1 MQKSLAM
8 AAARN
13 IFFSEC
19 NKSINSGWLAF
30 LPGLIETKHQVTFIC
45 LSKKGRVGAQR
56 RKGSISLSAHPT
68 SSTSHPLTKA
78 RTCYNNDW
86 PYHAASYL
94 AGVSNLWAPARFKT
108 LLSYDAVFA
117 DISTKIQTQRETSEL
132 SRANLITSSFKQ
144 PLRRLLN
151 IYFTTAQG

>member
-1 MQKSLAM
+1 MQQ
-8 AAARN
+8 
-13 IFFSEC
+13 
-19 NKSINSGWLAF
+19 
-30 LPGLIETKHQVTFIC
+30 KHQQWLTGFHARVNWNKASGNFY
-45 LSKKGRVGAQR
+45 LSFKEGEGGGTEKEG
-56 RKGSISLSAHPT
+56 KHLPLSPPHQQHIT
-68 SSTSHPLTKA
+68 SSDKSKNVL
-78 RTCYNNDW
+78 YNDR

>member
-30 LPGLIETKHQVTFIC
+30 MPGLIETKHQVTFIC

-68 SSTSHPLTKA
+68 SSTSSDKSKNVL
-78 RTCYNNDW
+78 YNDR
-86 PYHAASYL
+86 PCHAASYL
-94 AGVSNLWAPARFKT
+94 AGVCNLWAPARFKT